1 MNTKHKIK
9 KNVKQDKWTAI
20 ENVAIVLSY
29 TAIAIMTGKW
39 WVILFSIFS
48 LITFKLNKKEN

>member
-1 MNTKHKIK
+1 MNIKQKTTKSI
-9 KNVKQDKWTAI
+9 KQDKWTAI

-29 TAIAIMTGKW
+29 TAITITTGKW